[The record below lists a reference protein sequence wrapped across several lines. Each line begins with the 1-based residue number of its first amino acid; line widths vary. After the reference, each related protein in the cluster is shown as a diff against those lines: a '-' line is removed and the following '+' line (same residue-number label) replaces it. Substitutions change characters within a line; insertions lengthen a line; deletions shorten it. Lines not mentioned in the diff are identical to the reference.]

1 MLGFWKAT
9 AWSQHG
15 VCWNIQLFIH
25 LHYLTNAALIFLEYL
40 LTFDQEMRLFWG
52 KKLTGAVALFFVNRY
67 TTIIYT
73 IYSMLP
79 TLAPAVWDNAQVG
92 SLPLLS

>member
-1 MLGFWKAT
+1 MTT
-9 AWSQHG
+9 ARSQHG
-15 VCWNIQLFIH
+15 VCWH
-25 LHYLTNAALIFLEYL
+25 LQPFVYFHYLTTAALIFLEYL
-40 LTFDQEMRLFWG
+40 LTFDQEVRLFLG
-52 KKLTGAVALFFVNRY
+52 KRLTGAVALFFVNRY